1 MMKGIDEWKCK
12 VVFKLMRRNV
22 YLLKADTRRGENAGD
37 LSGSKTSEINVGVER
52 QGGML
57 KQGNTP
63 RV

>member
-37 LSGSKTSEINVGVER
+37 LSGSKTSEINVGV
-52 QGGML
+52 
-57 KQGNTP
+57 
-63 RV
+63 V